1 MASKKIEVN
10 FWSDIAC
17 CWCYIGETILKQAVK
32 EFNKLH
38 PDVKVELIFRSYIIE
53 AQANEGGED
62 FLEFNKR
69 KWGGDGW
76 TKELFD
82 KGRKYGCQY
91 ANWKYWPNTLL
102 CHKLIAE
109 AKKVGKGNEIVEELF
124 LALYEQ
130 GKNVSIES
138 TLNEIAN
145 KFGITNWNTEENLKA
160 AKNDELIGKK
170 QYGIKSVPYFIFP
183 DDEVVEG
190 SSDPDTFLKAL
201 EKAYDSL

>member
-1 MASKKIEVN
+1 MSSKKIEVN

-17 CWCYIGETILKQAVK
+17 CWCYIGETILKKAVQ

-38 PDVKVELIFRSYIIE
+38 PDVQVVLNFRSYIIE
-53 AQANEGGED
+53 AQAKEGGED

-91 ANWKYWPNTLL
+91 ANWKYWPNTIL
-102 CHKLIAE
+102 CHKLISE
-109 AKKVGKGNEIVEELF
+109 AKKIGKSNEVVDDLF

-130 GKNVSIES
+130 GKNVSDEN

-145 KFGITNWNTEENLKA
+145 KFGITNWNTEDNLKT

-170 QYGIKSVPYFIFP
+170 TYGIKSVPYFIFP

-190 SSDPDTFLKAL
+190 SSDPETFLKAL